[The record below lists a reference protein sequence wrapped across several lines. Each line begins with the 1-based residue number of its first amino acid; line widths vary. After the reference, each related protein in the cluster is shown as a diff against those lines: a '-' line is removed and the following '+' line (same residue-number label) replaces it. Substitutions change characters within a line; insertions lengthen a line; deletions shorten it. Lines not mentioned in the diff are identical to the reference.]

1 MAEGNY
7 QALPLHD
14 GDHFF
19 HETPPDTSRRRGIV
33 KGLYICAW
41 ILSVLL
47 VYFYRAPTPKAT
59 SYIHNGFENRTF
71 ECGHTVS
78 EAIAAGCKFD
88 PTIFSW
94 LPERCEDRELAAE
107 LQSNTTWTVH
117 ADLEGKIPLSDSE
130 FTMVHNDIKLHNDWI
145 TRNGTLWNDV
155 TPSPFRGPPSPQV
168 DAAWESL
175 WMPNPILISE
185 AEMQQHHLSTK
196 GAVRWPKDTTGKTYI
211 GHMDI
216 FHLMHCLNEVRKG
229 NWFNYYRNNETLDP
243 TYYVHQSHCLDVLRQ
258 ELMCTG
264 SLNLFRYQWQESQH
278 NPWPDFNVERQCRR
292 WEDIVDWKKSH
303 QMSDEDMRS
312 MSHMSRPDG
321 DYLWPLPPDGQKL
334 KCDRGRSRAQ
344 QRGRPN
350 LMRLLH
356 LGDSDCSIYKCHAGG
371 HVPQIA
377 GVEAGAM
384 TSTSWQILQILG
396 VQGNRI
402 EVKVVNAQM

>member
-130 FTMVHNDIKLHNDWI
+130 FSTNKTIAYVTN
-145 TRNGTLWNDV
+145 RNHVL
-155 TPSPFRGPPSPQV
+155 
-168 DAAWESL
+168 
-175 WMPNPILISE
+175 
-185 AEMQQHHLSTK
+185 
-196 GAVRWPKDTTGKTYI
+196 
-211 GHMDI
+211 
-216 FHLMHCLNEVRKG
+216 HCL
-229 NWFNYYRNNETLDP
+229 
-243 TYYVHQSHCLDVLRQ
+243 
-258 ELMCTG
+258 
-264 SLNLFRYQWQESQH
+264 
-278 NPWPDFNVERQCRR
+278 
-292 WEDIVDWKKSH
+292 
-303 QMSDEDMRS
+303 
-312 MSHMSRPDG
+312 
-321 DYLWPLPPDGQKL
+321 YLWKRLHRAVLAGNPFPDPLKYSHTLHCVKIILQALDQPPDEISNIAKI
-334 KCDRGRSRAQ
+334 
-344 QRGRPN
+344 N
-350 LMRLLH
+350 
-356 LGDSDCSIYKCHAGG
+356 
-371 HVPQIA
+371 VPFC
-377 GVEAGAM
+377 
-384 TSTSWQILQILG
+384 
-396 VQGNRI
+396 
-402 EVKVVNAQM
+402 